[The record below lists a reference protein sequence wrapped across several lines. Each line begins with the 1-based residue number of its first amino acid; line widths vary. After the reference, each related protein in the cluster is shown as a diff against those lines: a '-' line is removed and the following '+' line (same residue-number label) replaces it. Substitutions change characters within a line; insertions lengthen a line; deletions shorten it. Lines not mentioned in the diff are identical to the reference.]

1 MGLSYTVTLK
11 EDFMK
16 KITVVIL
23 ALALLAASV
32 PALAGT
38 ENDREIVGDTLFA
51 RPVGVASVVGGAALW
66 VVSLPFAVLS
76 GSLHKTT
83 ETLITN
89 PVSYTFG
96 RRVGDFDYQ
105 TPVNSKVDD
114 R

>member
-1 MGLSYTVTLK
+1 
-11 EDFMK
+11 MK

-23 ALALLAASV
+23 TLALLAASF
-32 PALAGT
+32 PAFAGT
-38 ENDREIVGDTLFA
+38 ENDAPIMGDTLFA
-51 RPVGVASVVGGAALW
+51 RPLGIASIGVGAAFW